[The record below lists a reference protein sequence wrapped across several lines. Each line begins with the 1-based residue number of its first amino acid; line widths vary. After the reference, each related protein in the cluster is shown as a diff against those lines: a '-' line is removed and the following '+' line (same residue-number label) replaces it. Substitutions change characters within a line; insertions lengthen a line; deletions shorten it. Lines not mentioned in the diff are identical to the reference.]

1 VRKRTL
7 VTVVIV
13 IFIFVGK
20 TSYRYAYNEGWNE
33 NQQINDRR
41 IMQIMARHNLGKNWE
56 SALGSLKEAE
66 LLAQVSDGVI
76 YVSAY
81 TAYGSYFSV
90 GVTASTKSD
99 TIVLRG
105 VFEET
110 FIPTVDGTSGNQ
122 ITWIDSLRYTGW

>member
-1 VRKRTL
+1 MRKRTE
-7 VTVVIV
+7 VSIV
-13 IFIFVGK
+13 AFIFIVGLLTIGVIGYEK
-20 TSYRYAYNEGWNE
+20 GFDEGFNA
-33 NQQINDRR
+33 NKQTNDQQILN
-41 IMQIMARHNLGKNWE
+41 ILVRHNLGKGWG

-66 LLAQVSDGVI
+66 LLQQVCDGKI

-81 TAYGSYFSV
+81 TDYGSV

-110 FIPTVDGTSGNQ
+110 FTPTWT
-122 ITWIDSLRYTGW
+122 DSVNNYNIGESNISR